1 MTQQCSMLKELF
13 PNRTI
18 LSQDLSNAIQR
29 VKCEYANTEND
40 VVKLLEWL
48 ITKKEEDSHWFVC

>member
-1 MTQQCSMLKELF
+1 MLKELF

-29 VKCEYANTEND
+29 VKYEEANIEND
-40 VVKLLEWL
+40 VVRLLEWL
-48 ITKKEEDSHWFVC
+48 IAKKEEDSYLFVR